1 MSKPKNMKSIY
12 WSLFAAGGM
21 IAALVLP
28 TLVAILSLLLP
39 MELVG
44 NPATFS
50 DTVSP
55 LFHNAFVDI
64 LMVGV
69 LFLMLWHTAHRF
81 YYVLHDFHIHV
92 GIKTRYALYAV
103 VIVCSL
109 VTLFAG
115 L

>member
-28 TLVAILSLLLP
+28 TLIAILSLLLP
-39 MELVG
+39 MELLG
-44 NPATFS
+44 NPATFY

-55 LFHNAFVDI
+55 LSHNAFFYI
-64 LMVGV
+64 LIVGV

-92 GIKTRYALYAV
+92 GIKTRYVLYAL
-103 VIVCSL
+103 VILCSL
-109 VTLFAG
+109 VTLLAG

>member
-1 MSKPKNMKSIY
+1 MSKPKNMKSVY

-28 TLVAILSLLLP
+28 TLIAILSFLLP
-39 MELVG
+39 FGIVG
-44 NPATFS
+44 SPATFY

-55 LFHNAFVDI
+55 LFHNGFFYFI
-64 LMVGV
+64 IVGV

-92 GIKTRYALYAV
+92 GIKTRYALYAL
-103 VIVCSL
+103 VILCSL
-109 VTLFAG
+109 ITLGAG

>member
-12 WSLFAAGGM
+12 CSLFAAGGM

-44 NPATFS
+44 NPATFY

-55 LFHNAFVDI
+55 LFHNAFFYI

-92 GIKTRYALYAV
+92 NIKTRYALYAV

>member
-44 NPATFS
+44 NPATFY

-55 LFHNAFVDI
+55 LFSQCV
-64 LMVGV
+64 
-69 LFLMLWHTAHRF
+69 FLHLDGRRIVPHAVAYRAPFLLCTA
-81 YYVLHDFHIHV
+81 
-92 GIKTRYALYAV
+92 
-103 VIVCSL
+103 
-109 VTLFAG
+109 
-115 L
+115 

>member
-1 MSKPKNMKSIY
+1 MSKPKNMKSVY

-28 TLVAILSLLLP
+28 TLVVILSLLLP
-39 MELVG
+39 LEAVG
-44 NPATFS
+44 NPATFY

-55 LFHNAFVDI
+55 VFHNAFFYI
-64 LMVGV
+64 IIVGV

-92 GIKTRYALYAV
+92 NITVRYALYAL
-103 VIVCSL
+103 VIL
-109 VTLFAG
+109 ATLITLFAG

>member
-28 TLVAILSLLLP
+28 TLIAILSVLLP
-39 MELVG
+39 FEAVG
-44 NPATFS
+44 NPATFY

-55 LFHNAFVDI
+55 LFHNAFFYI
-64 LMVGV
+64 LIVGV

-92 GIKTRYALYAV
+92 NITTRYILYAL
-103 VIVCSL
+103 VIVAAL
-109 VTLFAG
+109 ITLFAG
-115 L
+115 F

>member
-12 WSLFAAGGM
+12 WSLFAGGGM
-21 IAALVLP
+21 IGALVLP

-39 MELVG
+39 FGVVG
-44 NPATFS
+44 NPATFYDS
-50 DTVSP
+50 VSP
-55 LFHNAFVDI
+55 LFHNAFFYI
-64 LMVGV
+64 LIVGV

-92 GIKTRYALYAV
+92 NISVRYALYAL
-103 VIVCSL
+103 VILAAL